1 LTTNR
6 RPSDRFRVPLDQ
18 FRGESPAVSAV
29 REQVTRLL
37 QRQGEG
43 ARRLAPILILG
54 ETGTGK
60 GLLAGILH
68 QAGPRAAGPFVDV
81 NCAAIPE
88 TLLEAELFGYERGA
102 FTDARHAKAGLLQ
115 TAHGGML
122 FLDEIGL
129 MPEALQ
135 AKLLKVLEERAVRR
149 LGSTRSEPVDVWVVA
164 ATSEDLQVAT
174 RSRRFRE
181 DLYHRLAVLTLRLP
195 PLRERGEDV
204 VRLAEQFL
212 AAACADYGLMSRTLA
227 PDAEAALCAYAW
239 PGNVRELANVM
250 ERIALLSDATT
261 VTAPMLGLPSAL
273 ASRSLDAS
281 PGEERRAAAEADASA
296 ERARLLEALR
306 GTRWNL
312 SRAAARL
319 GVPRNT
325 LRYRMEKLGLGP
337 GAALSDPAVG
347 GNKAAVPTE
356 AEGLA
361 PASAAAE
368 PRPTA
373 RLRWESRRVA
383 LLDVRFPAGS
393 GAGST
398 DASRTMGIVLDKVRS
413 FGGEIEEFGG
423 GGVVAAFGLEP
434 LGDAPRRAA
443 YAALAIQRILAAR
456 REDPTGRAVGLA
468 LHAER
473 LPVAHLGDSLE
484 IDADARRPA
493 QAILDALAAR
503 AEPGAV
509 MVSSEAAALLARRF
523 ELVPVGAG
531 TGLPGEAHR
540 LTGATEAERDLGRFV
555 GRVAELRLLGERVE
569 RARSGRGQVV
579 SIVGEPGIGKSRL
592 LRKLRRRCETGTSR
606 ATWLE
611 GRAMPYGRPMPFHP
625 LVDLLRRTC
634 GIGEGDEETTA
645 ADRLQA
651 YVLGRGDDLRP
662 TLPFLRDLLAFDTAD
677 PAMTAMDPNVRR
689 AGILDAVRRLLLRV
703 AERGPEILV
712 FEDVHWADPST
723 LEFLADLAD
732 SLAARSVLMVLTSR
746 PGYTLPV
753 GERSFHTR
761 LPLTSLSLPD
771 SVEVAR
777 RLLGAEEVPEELE
790 ALIARKVAGNPFFVE
805 EMVRMLQD
813 LGILRRQGDG
823 WRLTEPPDRIALPDT
838 VQDVILTRV
847 DRLREAARHVLT
859 VASVIGPD
867 VSMPLLESVVDLPA
881 DVVRAG
887 LQDLQAAELL
897 HEIGPVPGQEY
908 AFKHAVVQEAV
919 YGQVLASR
927 RRDLHARLLDAV
939 ERTYAERPGEHLDL
953 LVHHASRGE
962 RWEQAVAYAQRAAA
976 RARARSAYREMA
988 AFLEQAVGALEHLP
1002 ETRPVR
1008 EQGVDLRFGL
1018 RDAYNALR
1026 EPERVMWWLR
1036 EAETLAQALGD
1047 PMRLARTASYM
1058 SQYFWVEGR
1067 PAQAIEV
1074 GTRALE
1080 SAAVLGDLGLQ
1091 VATAFYVGRARYS
1104 VGDYPEAI
1112 RHLLG
1117 NVTALE
1123 GGRGHHRYGVAG
1135 LPSVLSR
1142 IWLAWCYA
1150 ECGRFADAVTCGD
1163 EAVQIAVEGDDP
1175 FTRVGAPLGSARGLL
1190 RRGDAVGATA
1200 GLEQSLDLARVWDIP
1215 VWAPILS
1222 AELGAAYVEAGRIAD
1237 AVRLLEQALATSWK
1251 VDVSLWTCWLGEAH
1265 LRAARL
1271 DEAERQ
1277 ALRGL
1282 ELARARGERGNEAH
1296 ACRLLGEIAARAEER
1311 HLRAADLYGQSLALA
1326 VELGMRP
1333 LAAHCHLALGKLH
1346 RTGAAALA
1354 AEHLATAV
1362 AIYEE
1367 LGMVRSRASAE
1378 AVSRD

>member
-1 LTTNR
+1 MTTDR
-6 RPSDRFRVPLDQ
+6 RPSARSRAPLDE
-18 FRGESPAVSAV
+18 FRGESPTVSAV
-29 REQVTRLL
+29 REQVARLL

-68 QAGPRAAGPFVDV
+68 RAGPRAAGPFVDV

-115 TAHGGML
+115 TAHRGML

-129 MPEALQ
+129 TSEGLQ

-164 ATSEDLQVAT
+164 ATSEDLQAAT
-174 RSRRFRE
+174 RGRRFRE

-195 PLRERGEDV
+195 PLRERGDDV
-204 VRLAEQFL
+204 IRLAEQFL
-212 AAACADYGLMSRTLA
+212 ADACADYGLTPRTLA
-227 PDAEAALCAYAW
+227 PEARMALRAYAW
-239 PGNVRELANVM
+239 PGNVL
-250 ERIALLSDATT
+250 ERVALLSDASS
-261 VTAPMLGLPSAL
+261 VTAPMLDLPSAL
-273 ASRSLDAS
+273 ASGSRAAS
-281 PGEERRAAAEADASA
+281 PGDERRAAVAADASV
-296 ERARLLEALR
+296 ERTRLLEALR
-306 GTRWNL
+306 ATRWNL

-337 GAALSDPAVG
+337 GAAPSEPAG
-347 GNKAAVPTE
+347 GENRAA
-356 AEGLA
+356 A
-361 PASAAAE
+361 PAEASTSASGPAE
-368 PRPTA
+368 PRPA
-373 RLRWESRRVA
+373 VRLRWESRRVA
-383 LLDVRFPAGS
+383 LLDVRFAARPGS
-393 GAGST
+393 GST
-398 DASRTMGIVLDKVRS
+398 DASRAMGIVLDKVRS
-413 FGGEIEEFGG
+413 FGGEVEEFSA

-443 YAALAIQRILAAR
+443 YAALAIQRVIAAR
-456 REDPTGRAVGLA
+456 REDPTGRAVELA

-473 LPVAHLGDSLE
+473 LPVARLGDALE
-484 IDADARRPA
+484 IDADAKRRA
-493 QAILDALAAR
+493 QAVLDALAAR
-503 AEPGAV
+503 ADPGAV
-509 MVSSEAAALLARRF
+509 MVSGEAAALHARRI
-523 ELVPVGAG
+523 ELVPVGTV

-555 GRVAELRLLGERVE
+555 GRVAELRLLDERVE

-592 LRKLRRRCETGTSR
+592 LRKLRRRWEAGASR

-625 LVDLLRRTC
+625 LVDLLRRAC
-634 GIGEGDEETTA
+634 GIGEADDEA
-645 ADRLQA
+645 VAVDRLQA
-651 YVLGRGDDLRP
+651 YVLGLGDDLRP
-662 TLPFLRDLLAFDTAD
+662 TLPFLQDLLAFDAAN

-703 AERGPEILV
+703 SEGGPEILV

-732 SLAARSVLMVLTSR
+732 SLAARSVLMVLTAR
-746 PGYTLPV
+746 PGYPLPV

-761 LPLTSLSLPD
+761 LPLASLSFPD

-777 RLLGAEEVPEELE
+777 RLLGAEEVPEALE
-790 ALIARKVAGNPFFVE
+790 TLIARKVAGNPFFVE

-813 LGILRRQGDG
+813 LGVLRREGDG
-823 WRLTEPPDRIALPDT
+823 WKLTEPPDRIALPDT

-847 DRLREAARHVLT
+847 DRLPEVARHVLT

-881 DVVRAG
+881 DALRAA
-887 LQDLQAAELL
+887 LQDLRAAELL
-897 HEIGPVPGQEY
+897 HEIGPIPGQEY
-908 AFKHAVVQEAV
+908 AFKHAVIQEAV
-919 YGQVLASR
+919 YGQALTSR

-962 RWEQAVAYAQRAAA
+962 RWEQAVAYAQRAGA

-1002 ETRPVR
+1002 GSPTVR
-1008 EQGVDLRFGL
+1008 EQGVDLRFSL
-1018 RDAYNALR
+1018 RDAYNALQ
-1026 EPERVMWWLR
+1026 EPERVMRWLR
-1036 EAETLAQALGD
+1036 EAETLAEALGD
-1047 PMRLARTASYM
+1047 PQRLARTASYM
-1058 SQYFWVEGR
+1058 SQYFWVEGK
-1067 PAQAIEV
+1067 PVQAIEF
-1074 GTRALE
+1074 GQRALA
-1080 SAAVLGDLGLQ
+1080 SSVALRDLGLQ
-1091 VATAFYVGRARYS
+1091 VATAFYLGRAHHA
-1104 VGDYPEAI
+1104 VGGYTEAI
-1112 RHLLG
+1112 RYLLG

-1123 GGRGHHRYGVAG
+1123 GGLAHHRYGVAG

-1150 ECGRFADAVTCGD
+1150 ECGRFTDAITCGD

-1175 FTRVGAPLGSARGLL
+1175 FTRVGAPLGSARGHL
-1190 RRGDAVGATA
+1190 RRGDADGAAA
-1200 GLEQSLDLARVWDIP
+1200 GLEQSLDLARTWDIP
-1215 VWAPILS
+1215 VWVPIVS
-1222 AELGAAYVEAGRIAD
+1222 AELGAAYILAGRLPE
-1237 AVRLLEQALATSWK
+1237 AVRLLEQALSTSWK
-1251 VDVSLWTCWLGEAH
+1251 VDVSLWTSWLGEAH
-1265 LRAARL
+1265 LRAGRL
-1271 DEAERQ
+1271 DEADRH
-1277 ALRGL
+1277 ALRAL
-1282 ELARARGERGNEAH
+1282 ELARASGERGNEAQ
-1296 ACRLLGEIAARAEER
+1296 ACRLLGEISARTEER
-1311 HLRAADLYGQSLALA
+1311 HARAADLYGRGLALA
-1326 VELGMRP
+1326 DELGMRP
-1333 LAAHCHLALGKLH
+1333 LAAHCHLGLGKLH
-1346 RTGAAALA
+1346 RRGPASALA
-1354 AEHLATAV
+1354 ARHLAAAV
-1362 AIYEE
+1362 ATYDE
-1367 LGMVRSRASAE
+1367 LGMVRWRESAE
-1378 AVSRD
+1378 AASLA